1 LLNRLK
7 RTAVALVVSVLSLG
21 LFAVAVPATAQA
33 EPVTYSMECTS
44 QSGIHSYVTKPSQCS
59 WGVIKFISSYDGK
72 VKGKLDMYALQS
84 GMKLHD
90 DSLQKLYEKCS
101 ANIIC
106 QIGIAAIDTLI
117 LSKVKVAYVWFK
129 AVLG

>member
-1 LLNRLK
+1 MK
-7 RTAVALVVSVLSLG
+7 RTAIALVVSVLSIG
-21 LFAVAVPATAQA
+21 LFSLAVPATANA
-33 EPVTYSMECTS
+33 EPHTYVMECTS
-44 QSGIHSYVTKPSQCS
+44 LSGSHSYIDKPSQCS
-59 WGVIKFISSYDGK
+59 WGLIKFISSYDGK

-84 GMKLHD
+84 GMKQHD

-106 QIGIAAIDTLI
+106 QIGIAAVDTII
-117 LSKVKVAYVWFK
+117 LKKVKIAYNWFK

>member
-1 LLNRLK
+1 MK
-7 RTAVALVVSVLSLG
+7 RTAVALVVSVLSIG
-21 LFAVAVPATAQA
+21 LFTLAVPGTANA

-44 QSGIHSYVTKPSQCS
+44 HTGIHSYVTKPSQCS
-59 WGVIKFISSYDGK
+59 WGLIKFISSYDGK

-90 DSLQKLYEKCS
+90 DSLSKLYEKCS

-106 QIGIAAIDTLI
+106 QIGIAAVDTII

-129 AVLG
+129 AILG